1 MDEAKHNGNEV
12 APTVVGNWF
21 FDALCIPQ
29 VAECSEQYGDG
40 DEKLD
45 HVSVWTDDVEA
56 GENEGQRVPYC
67 KGCDE
72 QHNAFY
78 LSVFVDSYKRDEI
91 DHVVISA
98 GIGDVP
104 DAVCEVIVPTHKAKI
119 GEVGLRFRSTYKGFE
134 EEC

>member
-12 APTVVGNWF
+12 SPAVVWNRF
-21 FDALCIPQ
+21 FDALCIAQ
-29 VAECSEQYGDG
+29 VAECGEQYGDR

-45 HVSVWTDDVEA
+45 QVSIWAYDIEA
-56 GENEGQRVPYC
+56 GENECQRVAHR

-78 LSVFVDSYKRDEI
+78 LAVFVDSYKCDEI
-91 DHVVISA
+91 DHVVVSA
-98 GIGDVP
+98 GIGNVS
-104 DAVCEVIVPTHKAKI
+104 DAVCEIIEPTHKAKI
-119 GEVGLRFRSTYKGFE
+119 GEVSLSFRSTFKGFE